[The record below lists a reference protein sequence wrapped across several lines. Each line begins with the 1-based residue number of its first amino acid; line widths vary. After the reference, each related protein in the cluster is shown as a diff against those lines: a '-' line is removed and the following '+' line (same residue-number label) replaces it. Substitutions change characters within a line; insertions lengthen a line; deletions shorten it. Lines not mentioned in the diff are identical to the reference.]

1 MVLIV
6 KNYIL
11 LIMNC
16 QKYRH
21 KALIQKGSWLQ
32 TIPDNIHYYHVIG
45 NDDLTSD
52 FLFDD
57 EERILWV
64 KTKDD
69 YISLPSKVIA
79 AFGAIRQTFKF
90 KYIFKTD
97 DDQELTNEKFFDTI
111 VGVLNTQKLKPHYG
125 GQIVDVQIPYL
136 SQYFLLHPEL
146 PQDMII
152 QKTQYCSGRFY
163 FLSSEAL
170 SNLIS
175 KKESI
180 EAEYLEDYAVG
191 LYLNPI
197 FKKSVFSVASDTIFK
212 DIIC

>member
-6 KNYIL
+6 KDYIL

-180 EAEYLEDYAVG
+180 EAEYLVDYAVG

>member
-1 MVLIV
+1 MQT
-6 KNYIL
+6 NGDYIL

-16 QKYRH
+16 QKYRD
-21 KALIQKGSWLQ
+21 KALIQKETWLQ
-32 TIPDNIHYYHVIG
+32 NLPENINYYHVIG
-45 NDDLTSD
+45 DDNLDSE
-52 FLFDD
+52 FVFNNN
-57 EERILWV
+57 ERILWV

-69 YISLPSKVIA
+69 YISLPNKVITA
-79 AFGAIRQTFKF
+79 YNAIRQTFKF

-97 DDQELTNEKFFDTI
+97 DDQQLIYEQFFDTI
-111 VGVLNTQKLKPHYG
+111 VGVLNNQKLKPHYG

-175 KKESI
+175 KRESI
-180 EAEYLEDYAVG
+180 AAEYLEDYAVG
-191 LYLNPI
+191 LYLNPV
-197 FKKSVFSVASDTIFK
+197 FKKSIFPIASDTIFK
-212 DIIC
+212 DM

>member
-1 MVLIV
+1 MALLQ
-6 KNYIL
+6 KDYIL

-21 KALIQKGSWLQ
+21 KALIQKETWLQ

-45 NDDLTSD
+45 DEELTSD
-52 FLFDD
+52 FLFNDN
-57 EERILWV
+57 ERILWV
-64 KTKDD
+64 NTRDD

-90 KYIFKTD
+90 KYVFKTD
-97 DDQELTNEKFFDTI
+97 DDQDLINDKFFDTI
-111 VGVLNTQKLKPHYG
+111 ISVLNTQKLKSHYG
-125 GQIVDVQIPYL
+125 GHVVDVQIPYL
-136 SQYFLLHPEL
+136 SRYFELHPEL

-180 EAEYLEDYAVG
+180 ANEYLEDYAVG

-197 FKKSVFSVASDTIFK
+197 FKKSIFSVASDTIFK

>member
-1 MVLIV
+1 MVLLE
-6 KNYIL
+6 KDYIL

-21 KALIQKGSWLQ
+21 KALIQKNTWLQ

-45 NDDLTSD
+45 DEELTSD
-52 FLFDD
+52 FLFNDN
-57 EERILWV
+57 ERILWV
-64 KTKDD
+64 NTKDD

-90 KYIFKTD
+90 KYVFKTD
-97 DDQELTNEKFFDTI
+97 DDQDLINEKFFDTI
-111 VGVLNTQKLKPHYG
+111 VGVLNTQKLKSHYG
-125 GQIVDVQIPYL
+125 GHVVDVQIPYL
-136 SQYFLLHPEL
+136 SRYFELHPEL

-175 KKESI
+175 KKDSI
-180 EAEYLEDYAVG
+180 AKEYLEDYAVG

-197 FKKSVFSVASDTIFK
+197 FKKSIISVASDTIFK
-212 DIIC
+212 DHL

>member
-6 KNYIL
+6 KDYIL

-111 VGVLNTQKLKPHYG
+111 VGVLNTQK
-125 GQIVDVQIPYL
+125 
-136 SQYFLLHPEL
+136 
-146 PQDMII
+146 
-152 QKTQYCSGRFY
+152 
-163 FLSSEAL
+163 
-170 SNLIS
+170 
-175 KKESI
+175 
-180 EAEYLEDYAVG
+180 
-191 LYLNPI
+191 
-197 FKKSVFSVASDTIFK
+197 
-212 DIIC
+212 